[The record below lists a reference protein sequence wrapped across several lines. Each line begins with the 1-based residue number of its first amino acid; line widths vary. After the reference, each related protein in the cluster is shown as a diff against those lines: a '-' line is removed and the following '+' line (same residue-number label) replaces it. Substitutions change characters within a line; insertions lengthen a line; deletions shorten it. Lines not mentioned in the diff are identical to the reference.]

1 LRGGL
6 LYCEGHLRRIDGE
19 ARARAK
25 QADAA
30 KLQLTAAVAAFR
42 QAAEVRPNWPDP
54 FLGLMRTF
62 VALEDMERGADAL
75 AQAQR
80 YAYTAGSRDWAQLAD
95 GYFARA
101 EKLGAADDAESLT
114 RAAEAYNT
122 AIEDYSKITGFA
134 NAAQKLREA
143 QRRLRQIQERIAH
156 LSAPATGPADTMTS
170 LTPQWS
176 GVAQRSEGPRVPA

>member
-1 LRGGL
+1 
-6 LYCEGHLRRIDGE
+6 GHLRRIDGE
-19 ARARAK
+19 ARARGK

-42 QAAEVRPNWPDP
+42 QAAELRPNWPDP
-54 FLGLMRTF
+54 FLGLMRSF
-62 VALEDMERGADAL
+62 IALDDMERGADAL

-80 YAYTAGSRDWAQLAD
+80 YAYTAGTRDWAQLAD

-134 NAAQKLREA
+134 NATQKLREA
-143 QRRLRQIQERIAH
+143 QRRLRQIQDRIAH
-156 LSAPATGPADTMTS
+156 LSAPLTGSADTMTS
-170 LTPQWS
+170 LGPQWS
-176 GVAQRSEGPRVPA
+176 DEARRSARLQVSA